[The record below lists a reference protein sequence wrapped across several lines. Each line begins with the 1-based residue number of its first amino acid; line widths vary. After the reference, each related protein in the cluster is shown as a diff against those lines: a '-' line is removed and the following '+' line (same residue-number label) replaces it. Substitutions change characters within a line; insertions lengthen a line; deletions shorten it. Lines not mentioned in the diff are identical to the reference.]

1 MSSIAA
7 QTLGV
12 FSCSS
17 AAGEGDKLAMEG
29 KVVQRAEC
37 CPINNALYRYQIII
51 YLNMRLTLMFT
62 TTSSSV
68 TSRRT
73 RWPRLGSRRGC

>member
-37 CPINNALYRYQIII
+37 CPINNALYRYQIIN
-51 YLNMRLTLMFT
+51 LNVHL
-62 TTSSSV
+62 
-68 TSRRT
+68 
-73 RWPRLGSRRGC
+73 